1 MRRRFS
7 NRRRGRGMRR
17 RPSAFRSSRNV
28 FAKRVGIR
36 L

>member
-1 MRRRFS
+1 MRRRFL
-7 NRRRGRGMRR
+7 NRRRGRGSRR
-17 RPSAFRSSRNV
+17 RPSAFRSSKNV